1 MDDADSACSGGVASS
16 EDNDRR
22 RAIAK
27 LVDMGFAPEES
38 RRALAEEAEDRE
50 AGGEPGANALEQ
62 SVAMTAA
69 QLGSCASSGRRPTGR
84 PATASGARA
93 SRLQQP
99 PTSPT
104 AAHFTN
110 SRPLHQQPPTSP
122 PT

>member
-1 MDDADSACSGGVASS
+1 MDDADSDFSGGVASS
-16 EDNDRR
+16 EDIDRR
-22 RAIAK
+22 KAIAK

-50 AGGEPGANALEQ
+50 AGGEPGAEALEQ

-93 SRLQQP
+93 SRLQTP
-99 PTSPT
+99 
-104 AAHFTN
+104 AAHVTAFDH
-110 SRPLHQQPPTSP
+110 SGAKYLRLG
-122 PT
+122 